1 MSENVQ
7 EPGKK
12 HGCAPLGCLIIIIA
26 IAAVLFYFLAKP
38 ALEEHGITVDAMKEK
53 LVNAEEKIDLAG
65 EQAGDKLDQLKQ
77 QTKEKM
83 PKIPV
88 KLYQD

>member
-26 IAAVLFYFLAKP
+26 IAVVLFYFLVKP
-38 ALEEHGITVDAMKEK
+38 ALEERGITVNAMKEK
-53 LVNAEEKIDLAG
+53 LANTEETIDIAG
-65 EQAGDKLDQLKQ
+65 EQASDKLEQLKQ